1 MNIALK
7 PAGQELVITRDL
19 KVPPGRVFAA
29 WTDERQSSVWWVP
42 KDCTLVS
49 CEMDVREGG
58 AWRRRMRV
66 PDGTVI
72 TKHGIYREVVPPNTS
87 RAGRLVFTYNSEYA
101 DGRVDP
107 ETLVTLTFAELTDG
121 RTRLTLRHSGF
132 WDEASCI
139 SHTGGWTGALE
150 RLDDFTIA

>member
-19 KVPPGRVFAA
+19 KAPRARVFAA
-29 WTDERQSSVWWVP
+29 WTDVQQSSVWWVP

-72 TKHGIYREVVPPNTS
+72 TKHGVYREVMPPE
-87 RAGRLVFTYNSEYA
+87 RLVFTYNSEYA

-107 ETLVTLTFAELTDG
+107 ETLVTLTFDELQGG

-132 WDEASCI
+132 WDEASRI
-139 SHTGGWTGALE
+139 SHTGGWMGVME
-150 RLDDFTIA
+150 RISDFFTL